1 VNPPPANSPLRR
13 KFSSSVSDGRL
24 GILLVSALAL
34 ALALFH
40 TTEIP
45 LIDRD
50 EGRYAEAAREI
61 LASGDWLVPRV
72 FGVPY
77 LEKPPLFYWLTAVA
91 CRLVGVDELGAR
103 LVSALAAAFGVLA
116 TGLFARRMFGPRAGL
131 ASAAILAT
139 SGLYFVLARVAVTD
153 MLFSVLVAGSL
164 LTYFLAETEGR
175 SYAPFWLLAAAATLT
190 KGPVAPVLCGLVAL
204 GHLAVRGSWQSLR
217 VRRFWVGLL
226 LYLMVVLPWFALIE
240 LRYPSF
246 LHFYVYKEHVLRV
259 AGDEHREAFYWYLP
273 WLLAGFLPWT
283 PVLLAALPA
292 IRRRTEEDSPAGAA
306 ARFAVIWAVIVFV
319 FFSVPRGKLAP
330 YILPVFPALAIL
342 LGAALARV
350 MDAAAVTGRAMP
362 RAFGF
367 VGAALLLAPVGLPIG
382 LRLSPVAI
390 SPGLV
395 AVAVAVALA
404 AGAATLRSARRKDWQ
419 PLAAVAGS
427 IAALQCI
434 AAVVAAPITQYFTA
448 RPVVEILRGQ
458 LGPDDQVALYTGYF
472 PSMLFYLQRI
482 PYFVFGYR
490 ELDFGIS
497 LEGRG
502 LWIVDNLHELEQRV
516 GRRRLFVVL
525 RTNENDFRELRK
537 MPRETRV
544 LYRGRRSSLVESRP

>member
-1 VNPPPANSPLRR
+1 VR
-13 KFSSSVSDGRL
+13 KFGPSLSNGCL
-24 GILLVSALAL
+24 GVLLVSAAVL

-40 TTEIP
+40 TTQIP

-50 EGRYAEAAREI
+50 EGRYAEAAREM
-61 LASGDWLVPRV
+61 LASGDWLVPRL

-77 LEKPPLFYWLTAVA
+77 LEKPPLYYWLTSVA
-91 CRLVGVDELGAR
+91 CGLVGVDEFGAR
-103 LVSALAAAFGVLA
+103 LVSALAAAVGVLS
-116 TGLFARRMFGPRAGL
+116 TGLFARRIFSPSAGL
-131 ASAAILAT
+131 ASATILAT

-164 LTYFLAETEGR
+164 LAYFRAETEGR

-190 KGPVAPVLCGLVAL
+190 KGPVAAVLCGLVAL

-217 VRRFWVGLL
+217 LGRFWGGLP
-226 LYLMVVLPWFALIE
+226 LYLVVVLPWFVLIE

-246 LHFYVYKEHVLRV
+246 IYFYVYKEHVLRV

-283 PVLLAALPA
+283 PVLLATLPA
-292 IRRRTEEDSPAGAA
+292 IRRRAEEDSPAGAA
-306 ARFAVIWAVIVFV
+306 ARFAVIWAVIVLV

-342 LGAALARV
+342 VGDALDREIDTAT
-350 MDAAAVTGRAMP
+350 TGRAISL
-362 RAFGF
+362 AFGLIG
-367 VGAALLLAPVGLPIG
+367 GAFLLAPVGLPIA
-382 LRLSPVAI
+382 LRFSPVAI
-390 SPGLV
+390 PPGLV
-395 AVAVAVALA
+395 SVAVAVALA
-404 AGAATLRSARRKDWQ
+404 AGAATLRSARRQGWE

-427 IAALQCI
+427 IAALQCV
-434 AAVVAAPITQYFTA
+434 AALVAAPIAQYFTA
-448 RPVVEILRGQ
+448 RPVLEILRGQ

-472 PSMLFYLQRI
+472 PSIPFYLQRI

-490 ELDFGIS
+490 ELDFGVS
-497 LEGRG
+497 VEGRG
-502 LWIVDNLHELEQRV
+502 LWVVDNLRELQQRV

-525 RTNENDFRELRK
+525 RTNEDDFRDLRK
-537 MPRETRV
+537 MPGESRV
-544 LYRGRRSSLVESRP
+544 LYRGRRSSLIENRRP